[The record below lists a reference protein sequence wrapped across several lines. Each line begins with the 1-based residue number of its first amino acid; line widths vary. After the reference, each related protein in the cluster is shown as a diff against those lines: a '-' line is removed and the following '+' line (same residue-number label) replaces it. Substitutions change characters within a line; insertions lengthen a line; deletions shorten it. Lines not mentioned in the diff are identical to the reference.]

1 MKKRILICLDG
12 TWNEP
17 EEKSDG
23 GVTPTN
29 VLKLVRTVKPIDSE
43 IVHQVVFYDQGVGTG
58 GPVDKFLGGSTG
70 LGISQNILDAYRFLA
85 HNYNDGD
92 EIFCFGFSR
101 GAYTIRSFGG
111 LIASVGIM
119 PKRHLEHLPLLF
131 KYYRTHPKK
140 RGKIKNYDKV
150 QELKQD
156 AIKSPIKFMGVWET
170 VGALGAPTPF
180 LGWITKKIWVGFHD
194 TELRNIQYAYHALAI
209 DERRGP
215 FAPSVWTD
223 KGDDVE
229 EVKQVW
235 FSGAHS
241 NIGGGYSDACL
252 SDIAFRWIV
261 KMAALRDLEFDAD
274 ALTQVVHTDYPNWK
288 KDPVNSY
295 TTGYRVLEKLNVPM
309 YLRPLGKKHR
319 DVGEENVAVK
329 EMIHQ
334 SAVDRFNNYK
344 NGRLSYNLENFEH
357 GVNSLPVEPY

>member
-1 MKKRILICLDG
+1 MKKRIVICLDG

-17 EEKSDG
+17 EEKSDS

-29 VLKLVRTVKPIDSE
+29 VLKLVRIVTPIDSSG
-43 IVHQVVFYDQGVGTG
+43 VHQIVFYDQGVGTG
-58 GPVDKFLGGSTG
+58 GPVDRFLGGATG

-85 HNYNDGD
+85 HNYNEGD

-101 GAYTIRSFGG
+101 GAYTIRSLGG
-111 LIASVGIM
+111 LIACVGIM
-119 PKRHLEHLPLLF
+119 PRQHLQHLPTLF
-131 KYYRTHPKK
+131 KYYRTDPKK
-140 RGKIKNYDKV
+140 RAGLKSYDQVIK
-150 QELKQD
+150 LKKDSIQ
-156 AIKSPIKFMGVWET
+156 SPLKFMGVWDT

-215 FAPSVWTD
+215 FAPSVWTH
-223 KGDDVE
+223 KGEDVK

-241 NIGGGYSDACL
+241 NIGGGYRDAAL

-261 KMAALRDLEFDAD
+261 KMAQIRDLEVDAD
-274 ALTQVVHTDYPNWK
+274 VLRQIIHSNYPDWK

-295 TTGYRVLEKLNVPM
+295 TTGYRILEKLNVPM

-319 DVGEENVAVK
+319 DVDDARMAVGER
-329 EMIHQ
+329 IHQ
-334 SAVDRFNNYK
+334 SAVDRFSGYK
-344 NGRLSYNLENFEH
+344 TGRLSYNLENFEH
-357 GVNSLPVEPY
+357 GVKTLPKEPY